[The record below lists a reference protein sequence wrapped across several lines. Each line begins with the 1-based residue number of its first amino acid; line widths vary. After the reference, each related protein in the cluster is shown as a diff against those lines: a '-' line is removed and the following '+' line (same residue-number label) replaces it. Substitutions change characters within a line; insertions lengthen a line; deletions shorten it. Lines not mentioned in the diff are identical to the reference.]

1 MNETPYPFD
10 KETWAQLPA
19 LFENL
24 PEPVHIIMWGDPAE
38 SEAEKETAVLLQSLA
53 NRFNTLTHQVLPRRV
68 NYDFYPV
75 IGVMGGPAEE
85 WTDFGVRL
93 IGRPNGYAMTS
104 FVTAVQAVSFRGMTL
119 EAVTRIK
126 LKQLSRP
133 VNIELFSA
141 ADNEA
146 GALMAQ
152 PLFNMAVVNEHI
164 RTFFI
169 MADQFPTAVTRYSL
183 SYLPHMVLNGR
194 VHLEG
199 VVDEGEILQQIGT
212 AVKTTIS

>member
-1 MNETPYPFD
+1 MSDISHPFD
-10 KETWAQLPA
+10 EETWAQLPA
-19 LFENL
+19 LFEKL
-24 PEPVHIIMWGDPAE
+24 PEPVHIILWGDPAE
-38 SEAEKETAVLLQSLA
+38 SEREQETAALLQSLA
-53 NRFNTLTHQVLPRRV
+53 NRFNQLTTQVLPRRV

-75 IGVMGGPAEE
+75 LGVMGGTAEE
-85 WTDFGVRL
+85 WHDFGVRL
-93 IGRPNGYAMTS
+93 IGQPNGYAMTS

-119 EAVTRIK
+119 EAMTRIK
-126 LKQLSRP
+126 LKQLNQP

-152 PLFNMAVVNEHI
+152 PLFSMAVVNKQI

-169 MADQFPTAVTRYSL
+169 MADQFPTAVDRYSL
-183 SYLPHMVLNGR
+183 NFLPHMVLNGR

-199 VVDEGEILQQIGT
+199 VVDEDEILRQIGT
-212 AVKTTIS
+212 AVKPT

>member
-1 MNETPYPFD
+1 MDDISHPFD
-10 KETWAQLPA
+10 AETWAQLPE
-19 LFENL
+19 LLENL

-38 SEAEKETAVLLQSLA
+38 SVAEKETAVLLQSLTE
-53 NRFNTLTHQVLPRRV
+53 RFSQLSTQTLPRRI

-75 IGVMGGPAEE
+75 LGVMGGPADD
-85 WTDFGVRL
+85 WHDFGVRL
-93 IGRPNGYAMTS
+93 IGLPNGFAMTS
-104 FVTAVQAVSFRGMTL
+104 FITAVQAVSFRGMTL
-119 EAVTRIK
+119 EAMTRIK
-126 LKQLSRP
+126 LKQLSKS

-169 MADQFPTAVTRYSL
+169 MADQFPTAVDRYSL
-183 SYLPHMVLNGR
+183 NYLPHMVLNGR
-194 VHLEG
+194 VHMEG
-199 VVDEGEILQQIGT
+199 VVDEAEILKQISI
-212 AVKTTIS
+212 AVKSS

>member
-1 MNETPYPFD
+1 MNDTPHPFD
-10 KETWAQLPA
+10 EETWAQLPA

-24 PEPVHIIMWGDPAE
+24 PEPVHLIMWGDPAE

-53 NRFNTLTHQVLPRRV
+53 NRFTQLTTQVLPRRI

-75 IGVMGGPAEE
+75 LGVMGGPAED
-85 WTDFGVRL
+85 WHDFGVRL
-93 IGRPNGYAMTS
+93 IGRPDGYAMTS

-119 EAVTRIK
+119 EAMTRIK
-126 LKQLSRP
+126 LKQLAQP
-133 VNIELFSA
+133 VTIELFSA

-164 RTFFI
+164 RTFFV
-169 MADQFPTAVTRYSL
+169 MADQFPTAVNRYSL
-183 SYLPHMVLNGR
+183 NFLPHMVLNGR
-194 VHLEG
+194 VHMEG
-199 VVDEGEILQQIGT
+199 VVDEGEILRQIGT
-212 AVKTTIS
+212 AVKTS

>member
-1 MNETPYPFD
+1 MTKTSHPFD
-10 KETWAQLPA
+10 EETWAQLPA
-19 LFENL
+19 LFEKL

-38 SEAEKETAVLLQSLA
+38 SEAEKETAVLLQSLSE
-53 NRFNTLTHQVLPRRV
+53 RFTQLTSQILPRRI

-75 IGVMGGPAEE
+75 LGIMGGPADD
-85 WTDFGVRL
+85 WHDFGVRL
-93 IGRPNGYAMTS
+93 IGLPNGFAMTS

-119 EAVTRIK
+119 EAMSRIK
-126 LKQLSRP
+126 LKQLNQP

-152 PLFNMAVVNEHI
+152 PLFNMAVVNENI

-169 MADQFPTAVTRYSL
+169 MTDQFPTAVDRYSL
-183 SYLPHMVLNGR
+183 NFLPHMVINSR
-194 VHLEG
+194 VHMEG
-199 VVDEGEILQQIGT
+199 VVDEAEILRQIAT
-212 AVKTTIS
+212 AVKTA

>member
-1 MNETPYPFD
+1 MNDTPHPFD
-10 KETWAQLPA
+10 DETWAQLPA

-24 PEPVHIIMWGDPAE
+24 PEPVHIILWGDPAE

-53 NRFNTLTHQVLPRRV
+53 DRFDQLTTQVLPRRI
-68 NYDFYPV
+68 NYDYYPV
-75 IGVMGGPAEE
+75 LGVMGGPAEE
-85 WTDFGVRL
+85 WADFGVRL
-93 IGRPNGYAMTS
+93 IGQPNGYAMTS

-119 EAVTRIK
+119 EAMTRIK
-126 LKQLSRP
+126 LKQLKQP
-133 VNIELFSA
+133 VTIELFSA

-152 PLFNMAVVNEHI
+152 PLFNMAVVNENI

-183 SYLPHMVLNGR
+183 NFLPHMVLNGR

-199 VVDEGEILQQIGT
+199 VVNEEEILQQIGT
-212 AVKTTIS
+212 AVKPA